1 MNLERFTDYYNNKMR
16 FNLHI
21 NKRLKAI
28 EEYFLNEHAETVSFM
43 TKDSCYAYIVTYTS
57 QHEDNAEEILE
68 QLYYTLEQS
77 FSSQNPYYIS
87 ELETTVNKDEF
98 AHNIGRLFARN
109 VEYGDFKYELR
120 HDIEYDTNDETIYCE
135 LDFEERFIDYITGEK
150 RRKSLGTIKITFDL
164 KNKKFISSEASN
176 ERSHKNILEFFET
189 QGYTINPIYVLKRS
203 LTLRNKNF
211 TDFSPTTL
219 LIINLLLLTIPN
231 MGYRITLD
239 SINFTNIDSQ
249 DIQRMTLNGTN
260 LLASNEVLQRIHN
273 GDTVH
278 TLKISLNI
286 ISDRDGTQV
295 EYGAT
300 FKIDLKGRLAFIF
313 GDSDDNDA
321 RNREICIDIQN
332 SIMELIY
339 NDTTVQTG
347 VTLINE
353 KLPKP
358 KSLHEILS
366 TIQNEL
372 SELVDNTDDKI
383 ALKKYFVDNYAIS

>member
-1 MNLERFTDYYNNKMR
+1 MNLERFTDYYNKKMR

-28 EEYFLNEHAETVSFM
+28 EEYFLNEHAEIVSFM
-43 TKDSCYAYIVTYTS
+43 TKDSCYAYIVTYTG
-57 QHEDNAEEILE
+57 QHEDNSEEILE
-68 QLYYTLEQS
+68 QLYYTLEHS

-87 ELETTVNKDEF
+87 ELETTVHKD
-98 AHNIGRLFARN
+98 AFARN
-109 VEYGDFKYELR
+109 IRRLFSQNVEYDDFTYELR
-120 HDIEYDTNDETIYCE
+120 NEVQYDANDETIYCE
-135 LDFEERFIDYITGEK
+135 LDFEEKFIDYITGER

-164 KNKKFISSEASN
+164 KNKKFITSEAPN
-176 ERSHKNILEFFET
+176 DRSHKNILEYFEM
-189 QGYTINPIYVLKRS
+189 QGYTIKPIYVLKRS
-203 LTLRNKNF
+203 LTIRNKNF

-219 LIINLLLLTIPN
+219 LIINLLLHTLPS

-239 SINFTNIDSQ
+239 SINFTNIDSH

-260 LLASNEVLQRIHN
+260 LLSSNEVLQRIHN

-278 TLKISLNI
+278 TLKITLNI
-286 ISDRDGTQV
+286 ISNRDGTQV
-295 EYGAT
+295 NYGAT

-313 GDSDDNDA
+313 GDSDDNEA

-332 SIMELIY
+332 SIMKLIY
-339 NDTTVQTG
+339 EATTVQTG
-347 VTLINE
+347 VRLINE
-353 KLPKP
+353 NLPKP
-358 KSLHEILS
+358 KSLNEILS
-366 TIQNEL
+366 TIKSDL